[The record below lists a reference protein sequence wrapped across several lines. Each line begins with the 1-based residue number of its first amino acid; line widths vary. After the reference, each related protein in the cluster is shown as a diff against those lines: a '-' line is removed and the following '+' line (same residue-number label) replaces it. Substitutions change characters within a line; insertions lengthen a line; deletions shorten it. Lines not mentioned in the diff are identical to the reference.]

1 MRRSRDDRQSPRT
14 RCTRYRAAIVNI
26 AAELTLDA
34 LRVNGVSA
42 WPHYRD
48 ALITACRKAPPPFGT
63 KSYGKIYRDVA
74 RDPSWM
80 AISLIQNAQG
90 EGEGSGHLWD
100 LAACTPDV
108 RVAAQVKAHAIDE
121 SRHAKAYVA
130 MLDLT
135 FPAFVDDELHSQLNS
150 LSPGYTQRSPL
161 EPHEGSAYASA
172 ITLDDLI
179 QMNIAEIRTLVHHL
193 LQRPMLLEYCAPER
207 RHRLARLH
215 DRLRLDEVRHIAYTA
230 ALIEEFAQRSEAGAV
245 KRLMQERM
253 SDFNAIT
260 NQDLGRTAFE
270 PL

>member
-1 MRRSRDDRQSPRT
+1 M
-14 RCTRYRAAIVNI
+14 NI
-26 AAELTLDA
+26 TAELTLDA
-34 LRVNGVSA
+34 LREHGGMA
-42 WPHYRD
+42 WPTYGD
-48 ALITACRKAPPPFGT
+48 ALVTACRKAPPPFGT
-63 KSYGKIYRDVA
+63 KNYGKIYRDA
-74 RDPSWM
+74 ASDPNWM

-90 EGEGSGHLWD
+90 EGEGAEHLWD

-108 RVAAQVKAHAIDE
+108 RLAAQVKAHAIDE

-135 FPAFVDDELHSQLNS
+135 FPGIVDGEVHAELGA
-150 LSPGYTQRSPL
+150 LSPGYTERSPL
-161 EPHEGSAYASA
+161 TPHAGSPYASA

-193 LQRPMLLEYCAPER
+193 LQRPVLLGYCAPER
-207 RHRLARLH
+207 RVRLARLH

-230 ALIEEFAQRSEAGAV
+230 ALIEAFARDGEADTV
-245 KRLMQERM
+245 MRLMQERL

-260 NQDLGRTAFE
+260 NEDLGRGAFE

>member
-1 MRRSRDDRQSPRT
+1 
-14 RCTRYRAAIVNI
+14 VNI
-26 AAELTLDA
+26 AATLTLEA
-34 LRVNGVSA
+34 LRVHGA
-42 WPHYRD
+42 AGWPHYRD

-63 KSYGKIYRDVA
+63 KDYGKIYRDVA
-74 RDPSWM
+74 RDPNWM

-90 EGEGSGHLWD
+90 EGEGSRHLWD

-108 RVAAQVKAHAIDE
+108 RLAAQVKAHAIDE

-135 FPAFVDDELHSQLNS
+135 FPGAVDDECHAQLGS
-150 LSPGYTQRSPL
+150 LSPGYTQRSAL
-161 EPHEGSAYASA
+161 EPHEGSPYASA
-172 ITLDDLI
+172 VTLDDLI

-193 LQRPMLLEYCAPER
+193 LQRPVLLGYCAPER

-215 DRLRLDEVRHIAYTA
+215 DRLRLDEGRHIAYTA
-230 ALIEEFAQRSEAGAV
+230 ALIEQFANRGEAAAV

-260 NQDLGRTAFE
+260 YEDLGRGAFE